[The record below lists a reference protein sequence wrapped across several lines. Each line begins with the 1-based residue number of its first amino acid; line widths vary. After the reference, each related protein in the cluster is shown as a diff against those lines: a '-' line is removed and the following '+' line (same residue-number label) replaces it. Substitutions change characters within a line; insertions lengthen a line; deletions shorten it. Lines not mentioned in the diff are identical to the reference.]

1 MKNNLKIISVGGSII
16 IPKTGF
22 DINFLKKFRQM
33 ILDEVKKGQKFILI
47 IGGGSTARVYQD
59 ALKETVKL
67 KDVDLDWMGIG
78 ATIINA
84 NFVRLMFG
92 EFAYKEVVTNPT
104 KKIKSKQAIIVAA
117 GYKPGCSTDY
127 DAVLFAKTYGA
138 KEMLNLSNIEY
149 VYDKDPKKFPDAKII
164 ENIDWK
170 TFRKEIVGD
179 IWQPGKSAP
188 FDPVASKAAEKLKLK
203 VSILQGTNLLEVQKA
218 LGGKKF
224 KGTQISDIN

>member
-1 MKNNLKIISVGGSII
+1 
-16 IPKTGF
+16 
-22 DINFLKKFRQM
+22 M

>member
-1 MKNNLKIISVGGSII
+1 MHKLKILSVGGSII

-22 DINFLKKFRQM
+22 DIDFLKKFRQM
-33 ILDEVKKGQKFILI
+33 ILAEVKKGQKFILI
-47 IGGGSTARVYQD
+47 IGGGSTARNYQT
-59 ALKETVKL
+59 ALKETVKTS
-67 KDVDLDWMGIG
+67 DIDLDWMGIE

-92 EFAYKEVVTNPT
+92 DIAYKEVITNPN
-104 KKIKSKQAIIVAA
+104 KKVKTNKAIIVAA

-138 KEMLNLSNIEY
+138 TEMLNLSNIEY
-149 VYDKDPKKFPDAKII
+149 VYDKDPKIFSDAKII

-170 TFRKEIVGD
+170 TFRKEIVGE

-188 FDPVASKAAEKLKLK
+188 FDPVASKAAEKLNLK
-203 VSILQGTNLLEVQKA
+203 VNILQGTNLPEVQKA

-224 KGTQISDIN
+224 KGTVIA

>member
-1 MKNNLKIISVGGSII
+1 S
-16 IPKTGF
+16 
-22 DINFLKKFRQM
+22 
-33 ILDEVKKGQKFILI
+33 
-47 IGGGSTARVYQD
+47 
-59 ALKETVKL
+59 ET
-67 KDVDLDWMGIG
+67 DLDWMGIE

-92 EFAYKEVVTNPT
+92 ELAYKDVITNPT
-104 KKIKSKQAIIVAA
+104 KKIKTNKSIIVAA

-138 KEMLNLSNIEY
+138 IEVLNLSNIEY
-149 VYDKDPKKFPDAKII
+149 VYDKDPKEFSDAKKI

-203 VSILQGTNLLEVQKA
+203 VSILQGTNLLEVKKA

-224 KGTQISDIN
+224 RGTVIE

>member
-203 VSILQGTNLLEVQKA
+203 VSILQGTNLLEVQK
-218 LGGKKF
+218 
-224 KGTQISDIN
+224 

>member
-1 MKNNLKIISVGGSII
+1 MKSNIKIVSVGGSII

-22 DINFLKKFRQM
+22 DTEFLKKFRQM
-33 ILDEVKKGQKFILI
+33 IIDEVKKGQKFILI
-47 IGGGSTARVYQD
+47 IGGGSTARNYQD
-59 ALKETVKL
+59 ALKGTIKISET
-67 KDVDLDWMGIG
+67 DLDWMGIE
-78 ATIINA
+78 ATIIND

-92 EFAYKEVVTNPT
+92 ELAYKDVITNPT
-104 KKIKSKQAIIVAA
+104 KKIKTNKSIIVAA

-138 KEMLNLSNIEY
+138 IEVLNLSNIEY
-149 VYDKDPKKFPDAKII
+149 VYDKDPKEFSDAKKI

-203 VSILQGTNLLEVQKA
+203 VSILQGTNLLEVKKA

-224 KGTQISDIN
+224 RGTVIE

>member
-1 MKNNLKIISVGGSII
+1 MII
-16 IPKTGF
+16 
-22 DINFLKKFRQM
+22 
-33 ILDEVKKGQKFILI
+33 DEVKKGQKFILI
-47 IGGGSTARVYQD
+47 IGGGSTARNYQD
-59 ALKETVKL
+59 ALKGTIKISET
-67 KDVDLDWMGIG
+67 DLDWMGIE

-92 EFAYKEVVTNPT
+92 ELAYKDVITNPT
-104 KKIKSKQAIIVAA
+104 KKIKTNKSIIVAA

-138 KEMLNLSNIEY
+138 IEVLNLSNIEY
-149 VYDKDPKKFPDAKII
+149 VYDKDPKEFSDAKKI

-203 VSILQGTNLLEVQKA
+203 VSILQGTNLLEVKKA

-224 KGTQISDIN
+224 RGTVIE

>member
-1 MKNNLKIISVGGSII
+1 MHKLKILSVGGSII

-22 DINFLKKFRQM
+22 DVAFLKKFRKM

-47 IGGGSTARVYQD
+47 IGGGITARNYQT
-59 ALKETVKL
+59 ALRETVIAS
-67 KDVDLDWMGIG
+67 DTDLDWMGIS

-92 EFAYKEVVTNPT
+92 DMAYKEVITNPT
-104 KKIKSKQAIIVAA
+104 KKVKTNKAIIVAA

-138 KEMLNLSNIEY
+138 KELFNLSNIEY
-149 VYDKDPKKFPDAKII
+149 IYDKDPKKFPDAKII

-188 FDPVASKAAEKLKLK
+188 FDPVASRAAEKLKLK
-203 VSILQGTNLLEVQKA
+203 VSILQGTNLLEV
-218 LGGKKF
+218 KK
-224 KGTQISDIN
+224 

>member
-1 MKNNLKIISVGGSII
+1 MKSNIKIVSVGGSII

-22 DINFLKKFRQM
+22 DTEFLKKFRQM
-33 ILDEVKKGQKFILI
+33 IIDEVKKGQKFILI
-47 IGGGSTARVYQD
+47 IGGGSTARNYQD
-59 ALKETVKL
+59 ALKGTIKISET
-67 KDVDLDWMGIG
+67 DLDWMGIE

-92 EFAYKEVVTNPT
+92 ELAYKDVITNPT
-104 KKIKSKQAIIVAA
+104 KKIKTNKSIIVAA

-138 KEMLNLSNIEY
+138 IEVLNLSNIEY
-149 VYDKDPKKFPDAKII
+149 VYDKDPKEFSDAKKI

-203 VSILQGTNLLEVQKA
+203 VSILQGTNVLEVKKA

-224 KGTQISDIN
+224 RGTVIE

>member
-1 MKNNLKIISVGGSII
+1 MHKLKILSVGGSII

-22 DINFLKKFRQM
+22 DIIFLKKFRQM

-92 EFAYKEVVTNPT
+92 EFAYKEVITNPT
-104 KKIKSKQAIIVAA
+104 KKVKTNKAIIVAA

-188 FDPVASKAAEKLKLK
+188 FDPVASRAAEKLKLK
-203 VSILQGTNLLEVQKA
+203 VSILQGTNLLEVKKA

-224 KGTQISDIN
+224 KGTVIY

>member
-1 MKNNLKIISVGGSII
+1 MKSNIKIVSVGGSII

-22 DINFLKKFRQM
+22 DTEFLKKFRQM
-33 ILDEVKKGQKFILI
+33 IIDEVKKGQKFILI
-47 IGGGSTARVYQD
+47 IGGGSTARNYQD
-59 ALKETVKL
+59 ALKGTIKISET
-67 KDVDLDWMGIG
+67 DLDWMGIE

-92 EFAYKEVVTNPT
+92 ELAYKDVITNPT
-104 KKIKSKQAIIVAA
+104 KKIKTNKSIIVAA

-138 KEMLNLSNIEY
+138 IEVLNLSNIEY
-149 VYDKDPKKFPDAKII
+149 VYDKDPKEFSDAKKI

-203 VSILQGTNLLEVQKA
+203 VSILQGTNLLEVKKA

-224 KGTQISDIN
+224 RGTVIE

>member
-1 MKNNLKIISVGGSII
+1 MKNNLKIISVGGSIV

-33 ILDEVKKGQKFILI
+33 ILAEVKKGQKFILI
-47 IGGGSTARVYQD
+47 IGGGSTARIYQS
-59 ALKETVKL
+59 ALQETVKI
-67 KDVDLDWMGIG
+67 KEENLDWMGIG

-92 EFAYKEVVTNPT
+92 EVAYKDVVTNPT
-104 KKIKSKQAIIVAA
+104 KKIKTNKAIIVAA

-149 VYDKDPKKFPDAKII
+149 VYDKDPRKFPDAKII

-203 VSILQGTNLLEVQKA
+203 VSILQGTNLEEVKNA

-224 KGTQISDIN
+224 KGTVIE

>member
-1 MKNNLKIISVGGSII
+1 MHKLKILSVGGSII

-22 DINFLKKFRQM
+22 DVAFLKKFRKM

-47 IGGGSTARVYQD
+47 IGGGITARNYQT
-59 ALKETVKL
+59 ALRETVIAS
-67 KDVDLDWMGIG
+67 DTDLDWMGIS

-92 EFAYKEVVTNPT
+92 DMAYKEVITNPT
-104 KKIKSKQAIIVAA
+104 KKVKTNKAIIVAA

-138 KEMLNLSNIEY
+138 KELFNLSNIEY
-149 VYDKDPKKFPDAKII
+149 IYDKDPAHFADAKKLDQ
-164 ENIDWK
+164 IDWS
-170 TFRKEIVGD
+170 TLRKEIVGTK
-179 IWQPGKSAP
+179 WEPGKNAP
-188 FDPVASKAAEKLKLK
+188 FDPIASREAEKLKLRVGVLK
-203 VSILQGTNLLEVQKA
+203 GTDLMEVKKA

-224 KGTQISDIN
+224 RGTIIG

>member
-170 TFRKEIVGD
+170 TFR
-179 IWQPGKSAP
+179 
-188 FDPVASKAAEKLKLK
+188 
-203 VSILQGTNLLEVQKA
+203 
-218 LGGKKF
+218 
-224 KGTQISDIN
+224 

>member
-1 MKNNLKIISVGGSII
+1 
-16 IPKTGF
+16 
-22 DINFLKKFRQM
+22 M

-203 VSILQGTNLLEVQKA
+203 VSILQGTNLLEVKKA

-224 KGTQISDIN
+224 KGTVIY